1 MAHVPP
7 HSPQMPEVEPDD
19 GAPLSHDP
27 GTQSLADALHASFR
41 VLGVI
46 MLILVVVY
54 PLTGV
59 AFIRAN
65 EVGVKRVFGQITGTA
80 EEGLAITWPFPIGK
94 IERLPR
100 SEREEVVEEFWM
112 HESERDKLVPLAQR
126 STPSQGLRPLWD
138 GALVTGDRNLLHIR
152 LICVY
157 EIRDAVR
164 YVTNL
169 ANPART
175 VNCAVSRAAI
185 RAAATETADGLMRS
199 ERLAEFTNNVHRL
212 AQRDL
217 DALEAGIEIKRVI
230 QKEATW
236 PLRALPE
243 YLATTEAA
251 QEKRQKIE
259 AAEADAGNTLQEAA
273 GRAARR
279 LVGTLEQVRMGLAA
293 SAAERLELVR
303 RIGEAAEQ
311 GDTALADQLR
321 TRLDRLGECL
331 IGQYMLVRAQQSA
344 AEQAGDGTRAAA
356 LKRQA
361 DGLLARIDEVLL
373 SNETTAEAHG
383 ILRDAATYAST
394 TIKRLESWKN
404 RFDALAE
411 QCETP
416 EATARQIE
424 DIWLG
429 VLRELMDSKTIA
441 KHRLPGGGE
450 RWIFQI
456 GEDPQ
461 VARQILSEKLRQAEE
476 ARRP

>member
-1 MAHVPP
+1 
-7 HSPQMPEVEPDD
+7 
-19 GAPLSHDP
+19 
-27 GTQSLADALHASFR
+27 
-41 VLGVI
+41 
-46 MLILVVVY
+46 
-54 PLTGV
+54 
-59 AFIRAN
+59 
-65 EVGVKRVFGQITGTA
+65 
-80 EEGLAITWPFPIGK
+80 
-94 IERLPR
+94 
-100 SEREEVVEEFWM
+100 M
-112 HESERDKLVPLAQR
+112 HESERDKMAPLDQR

-138 GALVTGDRNLLHIR
+138 GALVTGDRNLLHVR

-169 ANPART
+169 TDPART
-175 VNCAVSRAAI
+175 VNCVVSRAAI
-185 RAAATETADGLMRS
+185 RAAATETAIGLMGS
-199 ERLAEFTNNVHRL
+199 ERLAQFTNNVHRL

-251 QEKRQKIE
+251 QEKRQNIE
-259 AAEADAGNTLQEAA
+259 AAEADAGDTLQEAA
-273 GRAARR
+273 GDAARR
-279 LVGTLEQVRMGLAA
+279 LVGTLEQVQQGLAA
-293 SAAERLELVR
+293 AAAKRLELAR
-303 RIGEAAEQ
+303 RLEEARDEGNA
-311 GDTALADQLR
+311 ALADQLR
-321 TRLDRLGECL
+321 GRLDRLGECL
-331 IGQYMLVRAQQSA
+331 IGQYMLVRAEQSA
-344 AEQAGDGTRAAA
+344 AEEAGEDARAEK
-356 LKRQA
+356 LKQQA

-373 SNETTAEAHG
+373 GNETTGKAHG
-383 ILRDAATYAST
+383 ILRDAATYASA
-394 TIKRLESWKN
+394 TIKRLESWRN
-404 RFDALAE
+404 RFEALKE

-416 EATARQIE
+416 GATARQIE

-429 VLRELMDSKTIA
+429 VLRELMESKTIA

-461 VARQILSEKLRQAEE
+461 VARRILSEKLRQAEE